1 MEKEFKT
8 VAKFNDQMR
17 AEIAAG
23 MLRANGIPAEM
34 FNENSPFPGV
44 NGGREGVVVRVNAED
59 YEDAVKLLETTS
71 DSQTA
76 E

>member
-17 AEIAAG
+17 AEIAAS
-23 MLRANGIPAEM
+23 MLRANGILAET
-34 FNENSPFPGV
+34 FNDNSPFPGV
-44 NGGREGVVVRVNAED
+44 TGGKVGIVIRVNAED
-59 YEDAVKLLETTS
+59 YDEAVKLLNTTS
-71 DSQTA
+71 DSDSD

>member
-1 MEKEFKT
+1 MEQDFKT
-8 VAKFNDQMR
+8 VAKFNDSMR

-34 FNENSPFPGV
+34 FNENSPFPGISGGKDGIVVKV
-44 NGGREGVVVRVNAED
+44 NTADYDEAVR
-59 YEDAVKLLETTS
+59 LLATS
-71 DSQTA
+71 DSEKT